1 MLLRAPLRNHY
12 ISYLWP
18 HIAQKHGIKLDGS
31 KLPLLTSEAFSKA
44 KRTSDRLA
52 LAYAAVQEEKQVSFV
67 PKAIQDI
74 LKKDNFS
81 NSGDYLVLGLLMHT
95 QKDGAYTLSSTEASM
110 FQFQLYTILLNNIYS
125 PAELC
130 LILPIFKRSDIK
142 LEYQGLRKELYDRL
156 HQLVKQSSFDSIT
169 LSCIVNLAV
178 ILNKDPILILKDDS
192 KHILSILNETNYS
205 KMSIQASIK
214 VMSLGVTRGLT
225 ITKGSNINLK
235 RLENGEMKHLS
246 LREVVGVLYYYKRTN
261 LSKDSAII
269 KYAQEL
275 LPIKSVDS
283 IQDAIDIIQCYSYMA
298 DMGVVDDL
306 FYEKLVQVVNGL
318 PLIPQLD
325 KALVC
330 QKVMSVL
337 SPSSTLSEVGSSDKC
352 INLLT
357 YTLLSYRFLKTNLL
371 PSPDQNKLAHLCR
384 LVRRHLPKNEI
395 ELKVYQE
402 FLKNYLNSDQI
413 SFAYILP
420 HMSSPNLVFGHL
432 SGNSL
437 YIPSYLLE
445 NSGHVKPVP
454 EIGEWFVIMG
464 TNSSKS
470 IDEGQISNVDELLF
484 GKRLIKKNQLTALGY
499 KIIVVSSNDLIIHQ
513 DRISE
518 TILRWS
524 FET

>member
-1 MLLRAPLRNHY
+1 
-12 ISYLWP
+12 
-18 HIAQKHGIKLDGS
+18 
-31 KLPLLTSEAFSKA
+31 
-44 KRTSDRLA
+44 
-52 LAYAAVQEEKQVSFV
+52 
-67 PKAIQDI
+67 
-74 LKKDNFS
+74 
-81 NSGDYLVLGLLMHT
+81 
-95 QKDGAYTLSSTEASM
+95 
-110 FQFQLYTILLNNIYS
+110 
-125 PAELC
+125 
-130 LILPIFKRSDIK
+130 
-142 LEYQGLRKELYDRL
+142 
-156 HQLVKQSSFDSIT
+156 
-169 LSCIVNLAV
+169 
-178 ILNKDPILILKDDS
+178 
-192 KHILSILNETNYS
+192 
-205 KMSIQASIK
+205 MSIQASIK

-395 ELKVYQE
+395 ELKVYQ
-402 FLKNYLNSDQI
+402 D
-413 SFAYILP
+413 
-420 HMSSPNLVFGHL
+420 PNLVFGHL